1 MTDTSGP
8 QVEEKATHNDVERLN
23 TQTSTFQPPQMQPW
37 QRRLIVLSL
46 CMSLFLGALDITIIS
61 TALPSIAAHLGVT
74 SREYAWIGSSYTLA
88 TTASTPVW
96 VKISDICGRKP
107 TIMAAVS
114 IFMVGSLVS
123 ALASASMSLIAGRV
137 VQGLGGGGSIVL
149 VTVIIGDI
157 FALAERPKY
166 YGITGIAFAM
176 ASAIG
181 PVLGGVFTDSIGWRW
196 CFYINLPFDGVVL
209 LLLFFNLNL
218 TLEKEPVTRL
228 SSIDW
233 MGFLLIIGGTI
244 CFLYGLETGS
254 SGLIPWTSPTVILLI
269 IFGVIIMALFI
280 IWEAKFATNPL
291 IPIRI
296 FQTRSLLASFTVACL
311 HSFVFISF
319 DFFLPLYYQVVLG
332 FRPIISGVTLFAL
345 IIPMSVAT
353 FGGGMFVRKTGNYIA
368 MIFTG
373 TTVLTLGTGLFI
385 DFGTNISWARII
397 CFEVIAGLGAGLLF
411 QSPMISLQT
420 HLRQKDVAAAMS
432 AFTFLRNLFTSISI
446 VLGTV
451 LIQQSIGS
459 GSLTSRIEAGDEGD
473 DRRGTYVTG
482 LRNMW
487 IFYAC
492 TASVT
497 ILATCFIKPK
507 GVKKSESEDLREEQG
522 RGEVGDV

>member
-1 MTDTSGP
+1 MTENPDP
-8 QVEEKATHNDVERLN
+8 QVEEKETMHNVERLN
-23 TQTSTFQPPQMQPW
+23 TQTSTYQPPQMQPW

-123 ALASASMSLIAGRV
+123 ALARSSMSLIAGRV

-196 CFYINLPFDGVVL
+196 CFYINLPFDGIVL
-209 LLLFFNLNL
+209 VLLFFNLNL
-218 TLEKEPVTRL
+218 TLEKESLTGL

-254 SGLIPWTSPTVILLI
+254 SGLLSWTSPTVILLI
-269 IFGVIIMALFI
+269 IFGVIIMGLFM

-296 FQTRSLLASFTVACL
+296 FQKRSLLASFTVACL

-345 IIPMSVAT
+345 IIPMSLST
-353 FGGGMFVRKTGNYIA
+353 FGGGMFVRKTGNYRA

-373 TTVLTLGTGLFI
+373 TSVLTLGTGLFI
-385 DFGTNISWARII
+385 DFGTSISWPRII

-420 HLRQKDVAAAMS
+420 HLHQRDVAAAMS

-451 LIQQSIGS
+451 LIQQTIGS
-459 GSLTSRIEAGDEGD
+459 GSLTSKIDAGTEGY
-473 DRRGTYVTG
+473 DRRRSYVTG

-487 IFYAC
+487 IFYTC

-497 ILATCFIKPK
+497 IIATCFIKPK
-507 GVKKSESEDLREEQG
+507 PVKKGEDAGEERGRAEVSEA
-522 RGEVGDV
+522 

>member
-196 CFYINLPFDGVVL
+196 CCKFRFGILIMTMV
-209 LLLFFNLNL
+209 
-218 TLEKEPVTRL
+218 
-228 SSIDW
+228 SS
-233 MGFLLIIGGTI
+233 
-244 CFLYGLETGS
+244 S
-254 SGLIPWTSPTVILLI
+254 
-269 IFGVIIMALFI
+269 
-280 IWEAKFATNPL
+280 
-291 IPIRI
+291 
-296 FQTRSLLASFTVACL
+296 
-311 HSFVFISF
+311 
-319 DFFLPLYYQVVLG
+319 
-332 FRPIISGVTLFAL
+332 
-345 IIPMSVAT
+345 
-353 FGGGMFVRKTGNYIA
+353 
-368 MIFTG
+368 
-373 TTVLTLGTGLFI
+373 
-385 DFGTNISWARII
+385 
-397 CFEVIAGLGAGLLF
+397 
-411 QSPMISLQT
+411 
-420 HLRQKDVAAAMS
+420 
-432 AFTFLRNLFTSISI
+432 
-446 VLGTV
+446 
-451 LIQQSIGS
+451 
-459 GSLTSRIEAGDEGD
+459 
-473 DRRGTYVTG
+473 
-482 LRNMW
+482 
-487 IFYAC
+487 C
-492 TASVT
+492 T
-497 ILATCFIKPK
+497 C
-507 GVKKSESEDLREEQG
+507 
-522 RGEVGDV
+522 

>member
-1 MTDTSGP
+1 MT
-8 QVEEKATHNDVERLN
+8 
-23 TQTSTFQPPQMQPW
+23 
-37 QRRLIVLSL
+37 
-46 CMSLFLGALDITIIS
+46 
-61 TALPSIAAHLGVT
+61 
-74 SREYAWIGSSYTLA
+74 
-88 TTASTPVW
+88 
-96 VKISDICGRKP
+96 
-107 TIMAAVS
+107 AVV

-123 ALASASMSLIAGRV
+123 ALARDSMSLIGGRV
-137 VQGLGGGGSIVL
+137 VQGLGGGGSIVM

-157 FALAERPKY
+157 FALEERPKY
-166 YGITGIAFAM
+166 YGITGIAFAV
-176 ASAIG
+176 ASAVG

-196 CFYINLPFDGVVL
+196 CCEFCGNGGYFGGCANDNTVYINLPFDGVVL

-218 TLEKEPVTRL
+218 SLEKESVTGL

-254 SGLIPWTSPTVILLI
+254 SGLLPWNSPTVILLI
-269 IFGVIIMALFI
+269 IFGVIIMALFM

-291 IPIRI
+291 IPVRI
-296 FQTRSLLASFTVACL
+296 FQKRSLLASFTVACL

-332 FRPIISGVTLFAL
+332 FRPLISGVTLFAL
-345 IIPMSVAT
+345 IIPMSIST
-353 FGGGMFVRKTGNYIA
+353 FCGGMFVRKTGNYLA

-373 TTVLTLGTGLFI
+373 TTILTLGTGLFI
-385 DFGTNISWARII
+385 DFGTTVSWPRIV

-420 HLRQKDVAAAMS
+420 HLHQRDVAAAMS

-451 LIQQSIGS
+451 LIQQTIGS
-459 GSLTSRIEAGDEGD
+459 GSLTSTIDMGDGGDE
-473 DRRGTYVTG
+473 RRGIYVTG

-492 TASVT
+492 TASVM
-497 ILATCFIKPK
+497 ILAACFIKPK
-507 GVKKSESEDLREEQG
+507 PVKKNNDGGEEHGREQG
-522 RGEVGDV
+522 SEV